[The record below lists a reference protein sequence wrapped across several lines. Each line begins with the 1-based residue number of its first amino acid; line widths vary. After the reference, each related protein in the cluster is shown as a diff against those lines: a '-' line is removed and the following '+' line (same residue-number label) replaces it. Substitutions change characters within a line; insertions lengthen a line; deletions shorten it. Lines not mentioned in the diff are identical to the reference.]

1 MKINQNKD
9 LRLSLLIFLSSFS
22 TTSILFLILKYSS
35 YGIDFTDEG
44 YYLNWISNPHL
55 YKLSL
60 SQFGFIYNP
69 IYNLL
74 DENIVLLRRVNFL
87 FTFGLSTILVY
98 LLFNQLNIKEKLDK
112 IYQILLSFGI
122 ATASFTYLF
131 IQTPSYNHLTL
142 QGLLFTCIGILLI
155 DNINLNKNIL
165 AYIIIGFGS
174 WLTFMAKPTSF
185 IGLSFL
191 ILIYLIISKNFKLRF
206 ILISIITGL
215 LLILISA
222 FLIDGSIAKFF
233 YRYLLTYEAKKLL
246 QTGYDINSFIRIDEL
261 NLTSKIKKSIVVI
274 GLLSILLLY
283 LEYHNS
289 KLTKLISIIFSSL
302 IIIFIFI
309 ISVFEI
315 DWNPAYGYH
324 QPYLILSS
332 VIVSVFIY
340 LLSLFK
346 NNIKFENINWSLIFL
361 FILIPYIFAL
371 GTSNNYSVQSGIAS
385 IFLLLVSFVFLVP
398 ISLKIKKIEI
408 IVIFVIISQ
417 VYSSLHIKEKIEDPY
432 RYNEPLRLS
441 NTKISTNYKN
451 NNIILSDEF
460 AKYVKDAR
468 NVAAQSGFKRGDPI
482 IDLSGRSPGLLYL
495 MGAKS
500 IGSAWNSGLYKS
512 SSDIAKIRYDL
523 VNCSDLASA
532 WVIHE
537 INVPTSFSTDFLKNF
552 SINFQSQYV
561 LAGSFEVPRGAGGY
575 MKNSIQKLYKPI
587 NKENV
592 KRSCNLLRM

>member
-1 MKINQNKD
+1 MKIKKNMD
-9 LRLSLLIFLSSFS
+9 WRLLSLFFLSTLS
-22 TTSILFLILKYSS
+22 TISILFLVLKFSS

-60 SQFGFIYNP
+60 SQFGFIYHP

-74 DENIVLLRRVNFL
+74 DENIVLLRRINFL

-112 IYQILLSFGI
+112 IFQILLSFGI
-122 ATASFTYLF
+122 ATTSFTYLF

-155 DNINLNKNIL
+155 DKINSNKNIL
-165 AYIIIGFGS
+165 AYIIIGFGG
-174 WLTFMAKPTSF
+174 WLTFMAKPTSS
-185 IGLSFL
+185 IGLSLL

-206 ILISIITGL
+206 ILISITTAL
-215 LLILISA
+215 LLIIISA
-222 FLIDGSIAKFF
+222 FFIDGSIAKFF

-261 NLTSKIKKSIVVI
+261 NLNSKIKISIAVI
-274 GLLSILLLY
+274 SLLMILMLY
-283 LEYHNS
+283 LEYYNS
-289 KLTKLISIIFSSL
+289 NFTRFFSIIFCSL
-302 IIIFIFI
+302 LIIFIII
-309 ISVFEI
+309 ISLFELN
-315 DWNPAYGYH
+315 WNPAYGYH

-340 LLSLFK
+340 LLSLLK
-346 NNIKFENINWSLIFL
+346 NNLKFEDVNWSLIFL
-361 FILIPYIFAL
+361 FLLIPYIFAL
-371 GTSNNYSVQSGIAS
+371 GTSNNYWIQSGIAS
-385 IFLLLVSFVFLVP
+385 IFLLLVSFIFLVP
-398 ISLKIKKIEI
+398 LSLKIKKIEI

-417 VYSSLHIKEKIEDPY
+417 VFSSLHIKEKIENPY

-451 NNIILSDEF
+451 HSIILSDEF

-468 NVAAQSGFKRGDPI
+468 NVAAQSGFKRGDSI

-500 IGSAWNSGLYKS
+500 IGTAWNSGSYKG
-512 SSDIAKIRYDL
+512 SSDIAKLRYDL

-552 SINFQSQYV
+552 GINFQSQYV
-561 LAGSFEVPRGAGGY
+561 LAGSLEVPKGAGEY
-575 MKNSIQKLYKPI
+575 MKNSIQKLYKPVDR
-587 NKENV
+587 ENV
-592 KRSCNLLRM
+592 IRSCNLLRK